1 MIEFIIALIVALM
14 ALLFLCM
21 PVAGFACFFLGE
33 YLIGLLFLLPL
44 LCLLAFLLYR
54 QYITKPERNRMAA
67 LSRWYGYPFLLCR
80 KVDSTLWHRGFKK
93 VINDGIVATTD
104 LSKQTDLKRCLQ
116 IVEKMAKDDTFNGF
130 HRAFRLTGCHL
141 KIEDPASHSITKI
154 V

>member
-1 MIEFIIALIVALM
+1 MIEFIIALIIALM

-21 PVAGFACFFLGE
+21 PVAGFAYFFLGE
-33 YLIGLLFLLPL
+33 YLKGLLFLLPL
-44 LCLLAFLLYR
+44 LCLIGFLLYR
-54 QYITKPERNRMAA
+54 QYVTKPERNRLAA
-67 LSRWYGYPFLLCR
+67 LSRWYNYPLSLSK

-93 VINDGIVATTD
+93 VINDDIVTTTD
-104 LSKQTDLKRCLQ
+104 SGKQDDLKHCLQ

-141 KIEDPASHSITKI
+141 EIKDTSGRTINRI